1 MKSCN
6 NKGNPPPS
14 HINLIIPKWEI
25 NSPNKKFRGTT
36 FPTERQNVFPRQTNG
51 KANPKARAI
60 GKHGWIDLV
69 FDRKAEA
76 RELFTGE
83 VISRTQKEN

>member
-6 NKGNPPPS
+6 NKRNPFTHQPHNS
-14 HINLIIPKWEI
+14 KWEI
-25 NSPNKKFRGTT
+25 NSPKKKFRGTT
-36 FPTERQNVFPRQTNG
+36 FPTERQDVFPRQTNG

-60 GKHGWIDLV
+60 RKHGWIDLV
-69 FDRKAEA
+69 FDRKAKA
-76 RELFTGE
+76 RERTTRE